1 MFSTRIY
8 KHSGDLGD
16 IIYSLPVIKTYGKG
30 KLIIPNTLA
39 PIHKLHDKR
48 KRNIFYNLKPD
59 GSFSGISVKK
69 FKFIMPLLESQKY
82 ISSVI
87 HTNYKIFDLINLS
100 YKNINKKYFISSCKD
115 FIDLDLFRLESE
127 SDFIYERYR
136 KIFDVPLCNYEN
148 PWIDVEP
155 KKISEIIIS
164 RTTRY
169 NNKMFPWKNFVY
181 NYGKNMIFVGL
192 ESEYRVFTRKYGYI
206 PFYKTKDAY
215 EMASVIKGSE
225 LFIGNQSLA
234 YSIAEGLKHR
244 TIQETSNKIPDCV
257 FVREKAKFFIG
268 SRFVELQYL

>member
-16 IIYSLPVIKTYGKG
+16 IIYSLPVIKTYGRG
-30 KLIIPNTLA
+30 KLIIPNNLT
-39 PIHKLHDKR
+39 PIHKLNKKR
-48 KRNIFYNLKPD
+48 ITNILYNLKTD
-59 GSFSGISVKK
+59 GSFSGINVEK
-69 FKFIMPLLESQKY
+69 FKFIMPLLENQKY
-82 ISSVI
+82 ISSII
-87 HTNYKIFDLINLS
+87 HINYQTSDLINLS
-100 YKNINKKYFISSCKD
+100 YKNINKKYFINSCKD

-136 KIFDVPLCNYEN
+136 KKFDIPLCNYEN

-155 KKISEIIIS
+155 KKISEIIVS

-181 NYGKNMIFVGL
+181 NYKKNMIFVGL
-192 ESEYRVFTRKYGYI
+192 VSEYKLFVNRYGYI
-206 PFYKTKDAY
+206 PFYKVKDAY

-268 SRFVELQYL
+268 NKFVELQYL

>member
-30 KLIIPNTLA
+30 KLLIPNTLT
-39 PIHKLHDKR
+39 PIHKLQGR
-48 KRNIFYNLKPD
+48 RNIFYNLKTD
-59 GSFSGISVKK
+59 GSFSGIDYTK
-69 FKFIMPLLESQKY
+69 FKFIAPLLESQKY
-82 ISSVI
+82 ISFII

-100 YKNINKKYFISSCKD
+100 YKDINKKYFINSCKD

-127 SDFIYERYR
+127 LDFIYERYR
-136 KIFDVPLCNYEN
+136 KKFDVPLCNYEN
-148 PWIDVEP
+148 PWIDVES
-155 KKISEIIIS
+155 KKISEIIVS

-169 NNKMFPWKNFVY
+169 KNKMFPWRNFVF

-192 ESEYRVFTRKYGYI
+192 ESEYRLFINRYGYI
-206 PFYKTKDAY
+206 PFYKVKDAY

-234 YSIAEGLKHR
+234 YSIAEALKHR
-244 TIQETSNKIPDCV
+244 TIQETSNKIPDCI
-257 FVREKAKFFIG
+257 FVRKKAKFFIG
-268 SRFVELQYL
+268 NKFVELQYL

>member
-16 IIYSLPVIKTYGKG
+16 IIYSLPVIKTYGRG
-30 KLIIPNTLA
+30 KLIIPNNLT
-39 PIHKLHDKR
+39 PIHKLNKKR
-48 KRNIFYNLKPD
+48 ITNILYNLKTD
-59 GSFSGISVKK
+59 GSFSGINVEK
-69 FKFIMPLLESQKY
+69 FKFIMPLLENQKY
-82 ISSVI
+82 ISSII
-87 HTNYKIFDLINLS
+87 HINYQTSDLINLS
-100 YKNINKKYFISSCKD
+100 YKNINKKYFINSCND

-136 KIFDVPLCNYEN
+136 KKFDIPLCNYEN

-155 KKISEIIIS
+155 KKISEIIVS

-181 NYGKNMIFVGL
+181 NYKKNMIFVGL
-192 ESEYRVFTRKYGYI
+192 VSEYKLFVNRYGYI
-206 PFYKTKDAY
+206 PFYKVKDAY

-268 SRFVELQYL
+268 NKFVELQYL